1 MDAPAALD
9 RTLDQ
14 LCGDHLVRTLQDLV
28 RTDTTYPPGREHR
41 LAELISSRLGATG
54 LSTTVH
60 PFGDGRANLTGR
72 LAGSGQ
78 RRALG
83 LVGHLDTA
91 PVGHE
96 AWQHPPHAA
105 LIANG
110 RLYGRG
116 AADMKGGL
124 AAMMVAVEALAR
136 AGVELP
142 GDVVLAFTSGETR
155 DCVGARKLVAEG
167 HLDDVDAVMIGEPT
181 GLDVGIAEMAAL
193 WLRVTA
199 TGRSGHTAQPVAG
212 TNAIETMTRFLARV
226 LDLDL
231 GGATHPL
238 LASPTLAVGT
248 IRGGVS
254 VNVTPDSCVAELD
267 LRLLPDQQPDDV
279 IATLTTVA
287 PHEVSVERTD
297 FKPAVV
303 VRDDDSLVR
312 AARAAHQH
320 VLGRDRRPIGLP
332 YYTDAA
338 VICHGL
344 DIPMVILGPGGHGSS
359 HQVDEYCD
367 LNSLAA
373 SARLYAHT
381 IVEFMADP
389 AGRG

>member
-1 MDAPAALD
+1 MALD
-9 RTLDQ
+9 RALDE
-14 LCGDHLVRTLQDLV
+14 LCGDHLVSWLQDLV
-28 RTDTTYPPGREHR
+28 RIDTTYPPGREHG
-41 LAELISSRLGATG
+41 LAELISTRLSATG
-54 LSTTVH
+54 MKATVH
-60 PFGDGRANLTGR
+60 PFGAGRANLVGR

-78 RRALG
+78 RRAVG

-96 AWQHPPHAA
+96 PWQHPPHDAV
-105 LIANG
+105 ISDG

-124 AAMMVAVEALAR
+124 AAMMVAVEALER
-136 AGVELP
+136 AGVELA

-155 DCVGARKLVAEG
+155 DCVGAKHLVAEG
-167 HLDDVDAVMIGEPT
+167 HLDDVEAVIIGEPT
-181 GLDVGIAEMAAL
+181 GLDIGIAEMAAL

-212 TNAIETMTRFLARV
+212 ANAIETMARFLARV
-226 LDLDL
+226 SDLDL
-231 GGATHPL
+231 GGAAHPL

-254 VNVTPDSCVAELD
+254 VNVTPDHCVAELD

-279 IATLTTVA
+279 VAILTAVA
-287 PHEVSVERTD
+287 PDEVSVEGTD

-303 VRDDDSLVR
+303 VPDDDPLVH

-332 YYTDAA
+332 YYTDGA

-344 DIPMVILGPGGHGSS
+344 NIPMVILGPGGHGTS
-359 HQVDEYCD
+359 HQVDEYCELD
-367 LNSLAA
+367 SLAA
-373 SARLYAHT
+373 SARLYAHA